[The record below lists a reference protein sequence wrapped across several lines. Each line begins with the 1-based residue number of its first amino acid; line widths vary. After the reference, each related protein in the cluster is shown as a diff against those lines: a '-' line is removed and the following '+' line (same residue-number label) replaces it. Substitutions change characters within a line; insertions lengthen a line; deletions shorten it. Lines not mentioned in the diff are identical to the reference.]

1 MYRDRW
7 IECAAGGIRVRGYY
21 FPWGSKRIR
30 YASIQSVR
38 RVQLSIFRGRARI
51 WGTSNPRYWASF
63 DPGRP
68 RKQAGFVVDT
78 GRFVRAL
85 LTPDDPDAF
94 EAEVR
99 LHVTVKSGSSAGP
112 FV

>member
-1 MYRDRW
+1 MRDHDSSF
-7 IECAAGGIRVRGYY
+7 AGLGFLRCLPHRVML
-21 FPWGSKRIR
+21 
-30 YASIQSVR
+30 SVR

>member
-1 MYRDRW
+1 MSG
-7 IECAAGGIRVRGYY
+7 CAQLAAQGGIIDQAG
-21 FPWGSKRIR
+21 KRRREPGGI
-30 YASIQSVR
+30 VR
-38 RVQLSIFRGRARI
+38 RHQ
-51 WGTSNPRYWASF
+51 
-63 DPGRP
+63 
-68 RKQAGFVVDT
+68 QAGFVVDT